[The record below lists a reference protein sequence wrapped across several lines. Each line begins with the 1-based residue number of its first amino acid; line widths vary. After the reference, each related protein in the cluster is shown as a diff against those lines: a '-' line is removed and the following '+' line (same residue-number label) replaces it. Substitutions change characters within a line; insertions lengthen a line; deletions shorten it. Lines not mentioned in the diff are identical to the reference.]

1 MKRINILLNISF
13 LILIYSC
20 SSKIKVETVIVSRG
34 LVESTVSTIN
44 SGTVEAQKQAELAF
58 GTIGRIAKIHV
69 KVGDIILPGTTI
81 AELENSD
88 LKAVNEEASKEF
100 ERAKELYN
108 SGLVSIANL
117 DSAKRAKEVARI
129 NLEKTQ
135 VKAPFKG
142 MITSLELKI
151 GEFYQTQVTTI
162 SKPAI
167 QIIDLEKRI
176 VKGEIDEVDLN
187 KVSNNQKAKVKI
199 PALKNKIIEGVVK
212 KVVPFVST
220 AKDQDRTSQIELELN
235 ATKEDEIKEIP
246 VGASADV
253 EIITEQKN
261 NVLIIPTTYIHG
273 VGGNKFVYFVNG
285 NKLEKKSITIGTGN
299 YDRSEVLT
307 GLREND
313 QIAKIPDGVDD
324 PLKISVE
331 TEVKKWP

>member
-135 VKAPFKG
+135 VKAPYKG

-273 VGGNKFVYFVNG
+273 VGSNKFVYFVNG